1 MQPQLIFIEGLPGSG
16 KTTMSSMLYDY
27 LKERKYNALV
37 YLEAQQFNPINLA
50 GYAYLTPLEYKLLCK
65 HFKRE
70 NFENVV
76 FGKDYVLVQ
85 YAVSKDTLYQGK
97 LLDFLKENEF
107 CYKSNPRVDLDV
119 FSRVMNER
127 WRNLREKTQN
137 DEIKIFDGDFFQ
149 HPIEDMM
156 RNFSKNEN
164 EIIQYFA
171 RVYDNIKDMDPMLFY
186 ISQKNERESLA
197 RIAEERNREI
207 FRDPEMI
214 EHWKERKS
222 IELNAIKQI
231 PMKSYVIDNS
241 NYDWDNVFR
250 IIIQTIEKEIKKTG
264 EKDNIEE
271 R

>member
-1 MQPQLIFIEGLPGSG
+1 M
-16 KTTMSSMLYDY
+16 
-27 LKERKYNALV
+27 
-37 YLEAQQFNPINLA
+37 A

-70 NFENVV
+70 NFDNVV
-76 FGKDYVLVQ
+76 LGKNYVLVQ

-97 LLDFLKENEF
+97 LLDFLKGNEF

-127 WRNLREKTQN
+127 WRKLGEETQT

-149 HPIEDMM
+149 HPIEDIM
-156 RNFSKNEN
+156 RNFSRNVN

-171 RVYDNIKDMDPMLFY
+171 MVYDNIKDMNPILFY
-186 ISQKNERESLA
+186 ISQRNERESLA

-207 FRDPEMI
+207 FRDPRMI

-222 IELNAIKQI
+222 IELNVIKQL

-250 IIIQTIEKEIKKTG
+250 TIIQIIEEEFKKTV

>member
-27 LKERKYNALV
+27 LKERKYNVQV

-70 NFENVV
+70 NFDNVV
-76 FGKDYVLVQ
+76 YGKDYVLVQ
-85 YAVSKDTLYQGK
+85 YAVSKDTLYQGN
-97 LLDFLKENEF
+97 LLKFLKENEF
-107 CYKSNPRVDLDV
+107 CYKSNPRVNLDV

-127 WRNLREKTQN
+127 WKKLKEMKT

-164 EIIQYFA
+164 EIIQYFE
-171 RVYDNIKDMDPMLFY
+171 RVYDNIKDMNPMLFY
-186 ISQKNERESLA
+186 ISQKNERESLE
-197 RIAEERNREI
+197 RIAKERNREI
-207 FRDPEMI
+207 FRDAKMI

-231 PMKSYVIDNS
+231 SIKSYIIDNS
-241 NYDWDNVFR
+241 NYDWDNVFK
-250 IIIQTIEKEIKKTG
+250 IITQTIDKEIKKTG
-264 EKDNIEE
+264 EKDDIEE

>member
-16 KTTMSSMLYDY
+16 KTTMSSMLYGY
-27 LKERKYNALV
+27 LKERKYNAQV

-76 FGKDYVLVQ
+76 SGKDYVLVQ

-97 LLDFLKENEF
+97 LLDFFKENEF
-107 CYKSNPRVDLDV
+107 CYKSNPRVDLDF

-127 WRNLREKTQN
+127 WKKLKEETQT

-156 RNFSKNEN
+156 RNFSKDEN
-164 EIIQYFA
+164 EIIQYFT
-171 RVYDNIKDMDPMLFY
+171 RVYDNIKCMRPMLFY

-197 RIAEERNREI
+197 RIAEERNRKI
-207 FRDPEMI
+207 FKETKMI
-214 EHWKERKS
+214 KHCKERKS

>member
-1 MQPQLIFIEGLPGSG
+1 
-16 KTTMSSMLYDY
+16 
-27 LKERKYNALV
+27 
-37 YLEAQQFNPINLA
+37 
-50 GYAYLTPLEYKLLCK
+50 
-65 HFKRE
+65 
-70 NFENVV
+70 
-76 FGKDYVLVQ
+76 
-85 YAVSKDTLYQGK
+85 
-97 LLDFLKENEF
+97 
-107 CYKSNPRVDLDV
+107 
-119 FSRVMNER
+119 MNER
-127 WRNLREKTQN
+127 WRKLGEETQT

-156 RNFSKNEN
+156 RNFSEDEN

-171 RVYDNIKDMDPMLFY
+171 RVYDNIKDMNPMLFY

-197 RIAEERNREI
+197 RIAEERKREI
-207 FRDPEMI
+207 FRDSEMI

-250 IIIQTIEKEIKKTG
+250 IIIQTIEKEMKETR

>member
-1 MQPQLIFIEGLPGSG
+1 M
-16 KTTMSSMLYDY
+16 
-27 LKERKYNALV
+27 
-37 YLEAQQFNPINLA
+37 
-50 GYAYLTPLEYKLLCK
+50 LCK

-70 NFENVV
+70 NFEKIV

-85 YAVSKDTLYQGK
+85 YAVSKDALYQGK

-127 WRNLREKTQN
+127 WKKLGEEIQK

-171 RVYDNIKDMDPMLFY
+171 RVYDNIKDMNPMLFY

-241 NYDWDNVFR
+241 NYDCDNVFR